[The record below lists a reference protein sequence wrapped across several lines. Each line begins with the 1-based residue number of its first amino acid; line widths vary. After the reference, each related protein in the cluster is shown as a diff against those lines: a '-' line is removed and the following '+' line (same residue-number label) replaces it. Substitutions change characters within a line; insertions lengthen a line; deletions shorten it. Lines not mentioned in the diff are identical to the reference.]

1 MTRAAAR
8 AEAPCGGGHPRD
20 PRRAKCARRRGA
32 GLHRAEAGRHRGGL
46 TRAAGR
52 AEAPCG
58 GDHPRDPRRAKWRK
72 IRQPASARRPQD
84 LLPPICLLPCGEIA
98 PGHIAVI

>member
-1 MTRAAAR
+1 MT
-8 AEAPCGGGHPRD
+8 G
-20 PRRAKCARRRGA
+20 
-32 GLHRAEAGRHRGGL
+32 
-46 TRAAGR
+46 AAGR

-58 GDHPRDPRRAKWRK
+58 GGRPWDPRGAKWRK
-72 IRQPASARRPQD
+72 IRQPAAGRRPHG